1 MRLIAV
7 KVAGTG
13 SHPPSYPQIW
23 WETPQAPG
31 HLLYI
36 GGWRTRGYM
45 NVMGTDE
52 TFSPLAAGIEVIKG
66 YLKTLPPEPGVYR
79 MLSERG
85 DVLYVGKAK
94 NLPKRVVSYTQPA
107 RLPLRLQRMVAATRS
122 MEFVTTHTEA
132 EALLLECNLI
142 KELQPHYNVLLRD
155 DKAFPYIAITR
166 HAFPQLLKHR
176 GTRKLDEATYFGP
189 FASAGAVNETIAT
202 LYRVF
207 GLRNC
212 NDTMFETRT
221 RPCLQYHIKRC
232 TAPCV
237 GKVNERQYADQVR
250 QAKDFLSGKSSDIQ
264 AELAQEMQQAADI
277 RDYEK
282 AASLRDRI
290 RALTSIQSRQDINA
304 VGIDDADVIAATQL
318 AGQTCIQV
326 FFFRQGR
333 NYGNRSYFPS
343 HEKDLPV
350 ADVLAPF
357 LGQFYAGRPVPK
369 LLLLSE
375 EPAERELF
383 EQALQ
388 TEIQVPQ
395 RGEKKRLV
403 DHALTNAHQAIE
415 RRLAESATQTR
426 LLRGVADLFGLE
438 DLPQRIEVY
447 DNSHVQGAHA
457 VGAMIVAGPDG
468 FIKNQYRKFTI
479 KDQDAAGDD
488 FAMMREVMRRRFS
501 KAAEENNLPDLVLID
516 GGLGQLSAVTE
527 TLAELGLT
535 EVPLVAISKGPDRN
549 AGREFFHQN
558 GKDSF
563 QLPENDPVLFYLQR
577 LRDESHRFVIGTHR
591 AKRAKAMTANPL
603 DALPGVGPARKK
615 ALLHHFG
622 SAKDVA
628 SAALKDLENVPGINK
643 ALAEKIFAF
652 FREGR

>member
-1 MRLIAV
+1 MTEDTPLATGIAV
-7 KVAGTG
+7 
-13 SHPPSYPQIW
+13 
-23 WETPQAPG
+23 
-31 HLLYI
+31 
-36 GGWRTRGYM
+36 
-45 NVMGTDE
+45 
-52 TFSPLAAGIEVIKG
+52 IKD
-66 YLKTLPPEPGVYR
+66 YVRTLPSAPGVYR
-79 MLSERG
+79 MLSEGG

-94 NLPKRVVSYTQPA
+94 NLPKRVISYTQPA
-107 RLPLRLQRMVAATRS
+107 RLPIRLQRMVAQTRR

-142 KELQPHYNVLLRD
+142 KQLQPRYNVLLRD
-155 DKAFPYIAITR
+155 DKAFPYIALTR
-166 HAFPQLLKHR
+166 HEFPQLFKHR
-176 GTRKLDEATYFGP
+176 GTRKLDEATYYGP
-189 FASAGAVNETIAT
+189 FASGLAVSETIAT

-207 GLRNC
+207 QLRNC
-212 NDTMFETRT
+212 SDSMFETRT
-221 RPCLQYHIKRC
+221 RPCLQFHIKRC

-237 GKVNERQYADQVR
+237 QKVTRAQYAEQVR
-250 QAKDFLSGKSSDIQ
+250 QTKEFLQGKSSDIQ
-264 AELAQEMQQAADI
+264 AELGLQMQAAAEG

-290 RALTSIQSRQDINA
+290 RALTTIQSRQDIHA
-304 VGIDDADVIAATQL
+304 VGVDDADVIAATQL

-333 NYGNRSYFPS
+333 NYGTRSYFPS

-350 ADVLAPF
+350 PEVLAPF
-357 LGQFYAGRPVPK
+357 MGQFYAGRPVPPQI
-369 LLLLSE
+369 LLSE

-383 EQALQ
+383 EEALKC
-388 TEIQVPQ
+388 EILVPQ
-395 RGEKKRLV
+395 RGEKRRLV
-403 DHALTNAHQAIE
+403 EHALSNAKQALE
-415 RRLAESATQTR
+415 RRMAEGATQVR
-426 LLRGVADLFGLE
+426 LLEGVATLFGLDE
-438 DLPQRIEVY
+438 PPERIEVY

-457 VGAMIVAGPDG
+457 VGAMIVAGPEG
-468 FIKNQYRKFTI
+468 FIKKEYRKFTI
-479 KDQDAAGDD
+479 KDEGAAGDD
-488 FAMMREVMRRRFS
+488 FAMMREVMRRRF
-501 KAAEENNLPDLVLID
+501 ARALEEGKLPDLVLID

-527 TLAELGLT
+527 TLAELGIS

-591 AKRAKAMTANPL
+591 AKRAKALVSNPL

-628 SAALKDLENVPGINK
+628 AAGLSDLENVPGISK
-643 ALAEKIFAF
+643 ALAVKIYEF
-652 FREGR
+652 FRSR

>member
-1 MRLIAV
+1 
-7 KVAGTG
+7 
-13 SHPPSYPQIW
+13 
-23 WETPQAPG
+23 
-31 HLLYI
+31 
-36 GGWRTRGYM
+36 M

-166 HAFPQLLKHR
+166 HAFPQLIKHR

-237 GKVNERQYADQVR
+237 GKVNERQYAEQVR
-250 QAKDFLSGKSSDIQ
+250 QAKDFLSGKSSDVQ
-264 AELAQEMQQAADI
+264 AELAQAMQQAADI

-535 EVPLVAISKGPDRN
+535 DVPLVAISKGPDRN

>member
-1 MRLIAV
+1 
-7 KVAGTG
+7 
-13 SHPPSYPQIW
+13 
-23 WETPQAPG
+23 
-31 HLLYI
+31 
-36 GGWRTRGYM
+36 M

-237 GKVNERQYADQVR
+237 GKVNERQYAEQVR

-290 RALTSIQSRQDINA
+290 RVLTSIQSRQDINA

>member
-1 MRLIAV
+1 
-7 KVAGTG
+7 
-13 SHPPSYPQIW
+13 
-23 WETPQAPG
+23 
-31 HLLYI
+31 
-36 GGWRTRGYM
+36 M

-237 GKVNERQYADQVR
+237 GKVNERQYAEQVR

-264 AELAQEMQQAADI
+264 AELAQAMQQAADI

>member
-1 MRLIAV
+1 
-7 KVAGTG
+7 
-13 SHPPSYPQIW
+13 
-23 WETPQAPG
+23 
-31 HLLYI
+31 
-36 GGWRTRGYM
+36 M

-66 YLKTLPPEPGVYR
+66 YLKTLPHEPGVYR
-79 MLSERG
+79 MLSERD

-189 FASAGAVNETIAT
+189 FASAGAVNETMAT

-237 GKVNERQYADQVR
+237 GKVNERQYAEQVR

>member
-23 WETPQAPG
+23 WETPQAPR

-237 GKVNERQYADQVR
+237 GKVNERQYAEQVR

-264 AELAQEMQQAADI
+264 AELAQAMQQAADI

>member
-7 KVAGTG
+7 KVAGTA
-13 SHPPSYPQIW
+13 SHPPSYPQVW
-23 WETPQAPG
+23 WETPQAPR

-237 GKVNERQYADQVR
+237 GKVNERQYAEQVR

-403 DHALTNAHQAIE
+403 DHAMTNAHQAIE

-447 DNSHVQGAHA
+447 DNSHVHGAHA

-535 EVPLVAISKGPDRN
+535 DVPLVAISKGPDRN

>member
-1 MRLIAV
+1 
-7 KVAGTG
+7 
-13 SHPPSYPQIW
+13 
-23 WETPQAPG
+23 
-31 HLLYI
+31 
-36 GGWRTRGYM
+36 M

-79 MLSERG
+79 MLSEHG

-176 GTRKLDEATYFGP
+176 GTRKLEEATYFGP

-237 GKVNERQYADQVR
+237 GKVNERQYAEQVR

-264 AELAQEMQQAADI
+264 AELAQAMQQAADI

-535 EVPLVAISKGPDRN
+535 DVPLVAISKGPDRN